1 VPCRGPFDGFHAVQ
15 AFANVSRTIGVPLA
29 HSRRP
34 ASCASTTTNTRWKRR
49 RSAARWRCA
58 PTPTGSSCARVS
70 HCAPLVRAHWRTR
83 GGHPCPR
90 LRTRRDGLQPV
101 ALNCPGF
108 TGGQNSR
115 RMPSHGQQEE
125 HDEPVPGRV
134 PRAGGSDGHRSSR
147 QPCESDGRGARHRG
161 QARVLAR
168 QSAGPG
174 HKQSQRDAGR
184 LPGPSTA
191 EKARIKELERENREL
206 RQANEILKKGEP
218 VKAVAHRGAIGS
230 SPMGDGSS
238 PLANA
243 YLAQDRRQRGIASSD
258 A

>member
-1 VPCRGPFDGFHAVQ
+1 
-15 AFANVSRTIGVPLA
+15 
-29 HSRRP
+29 
-34 ASCASTTTNTRWKRR
+34 
-49 RSAARWRCA
+49 
-58 PTPTGSSCARVS
+58 
-70 HCAPLVRAHWRTR
+70 
-83 GGHPCPR
+83 
-90 LRTRRDGLQPV
+90 
-101 ALNCPGF
+101 
-108 TGGQNSR
+108 
-115 RMPSHGQQEE
+115 M
-125 HDEPVPGRV
+125 
-134 PRAGGSDGHRSSR
+134 
-147 QPCESDGRGARHRG
+147 
-161 QARVLAR
+161 LAR